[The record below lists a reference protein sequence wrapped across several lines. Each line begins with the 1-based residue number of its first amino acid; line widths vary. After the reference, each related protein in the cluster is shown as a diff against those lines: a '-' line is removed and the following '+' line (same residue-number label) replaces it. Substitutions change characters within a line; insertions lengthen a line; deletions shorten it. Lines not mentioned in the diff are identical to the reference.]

1 MSRDTEN
8 QPESETS
15 TDGVQIPEPGQ
26 LELDMA
32 EVCCPADAL
41 YRTKPT

>member
-1 MSRDTEN
+1 LSRDTEN

-15 TDGVQIPEPGQ
+15 TDGVQMPEPGQ

-32 EVCCPADAL
+32 DGGLQMLVQGHREPA
-41 YRTKPT
+41 